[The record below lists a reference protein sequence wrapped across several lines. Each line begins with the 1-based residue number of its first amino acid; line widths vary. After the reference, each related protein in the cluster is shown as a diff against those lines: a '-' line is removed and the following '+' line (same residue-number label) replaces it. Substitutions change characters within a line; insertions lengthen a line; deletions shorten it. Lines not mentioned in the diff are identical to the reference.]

1 MELQINLSN
10 NRAVLLT
17 RKAVLYWGEDC
28 VGAPTFKGSLDDL
41 GARYPEILQE
51 LIDLG
56 AVKAL

>member
-1 MELQINLSN
+1 MEIQIELSN

-17 RKAVLYWGEDC
+17 RASVLYWGANC
-28 VGAPTFKGSLDDL
+28 VGAPTFKGSLDEL
-41 GARYPEILQE
+41 AAHYPEVLQE